1 MKIVSIVGARPQ
13 FIKAKAVSEA
23 IKQNNRDGCEE
34 SIEEVLVHT
43 GQHYDENMSKVFFDE
58 LAIPKPDYNL
68 GIGSGLHGV
77 QTGRMLEAI
86 EGVFLK
92 ESPDW
97 VIVYGDTNSTLAG
110 ALAAKKLGLR
120 IAHVEAGLRS
130 FNMNM
135 PEEINRVITDRISDL
150 LFCPTA
156 TSVANLFAE
165 GFKNLYMDG
174 ELIKS
179 FSVPIAGFPLVAN
192 VGDVMYDASLLFKE
206 LAKTKSGILSSLGL
220 AKKGY
225 ALATVHRAENTDNGE
240 RLRDITDGLLGI
252 AEELPVV
259 FPVHP
264 RTMAAMK
271 REGIERRLNKC
282 KSVYLLPPLPYL
294 DMIFLEQSARVVITD
309 SGGVQK
315 EAFFYEVPCITV
327 RDETEWIETV
337 EAGMNIL
344 TGTNP
349 EKIKK
354 ALKETEKSKSSGKK
368 CSFYGYGKAAASII
382 ACLKETQ

>member
-135 PEEINRVITDRISDL
+135 PEEINRVVVDRISDI
-150 LFCPTA
+150 LFCPSKTA
-156 TSVANLFAE
+156 V
-165 GFKNLYMDG
+165 
-174 ELIKS
+174 
-179 FSVPIAGFPLVAN
+179 
-192 VGDVMYDASLLFKE
+192 
-206 LAKTKSGILSSLGL
+206 
-220 AKKGY
+220 
-225 ALATVHRAENTDNGE
+225 
-240 RLRDITDGLLGI
+240 
-252 AEELPVV
+252 
-259 FPVHP
+259 
-264 RTMAAMK
+264 
-271 REGIERRLNKC
+271 
-282 KSVYLLPPLPYL
+282 
-294 DMIFLEQSARVVITD
+294 
-309 SGGVQK
+309 
-315 EAFFYEVPCITV
+315 
-327 RDETEWIETV
+327 
-337 EAGMNIL
+337 
-344 TGTNP
+344 
-349 EKIKK
+349 
-354 ALKETEKSKSSGKK
+354 
-368 CSFYGYGKAAASII
+368 
-382 ACLKETQ
+382 